1 MLFAERS
8 AESPTHFS
16 NTLISNEGGAAVSPV
31 GGFNKHANT
40 TGCCRE
46 LQNEIVCF
54 FQIVD
59 DMAAYKDSWAQWWT
73 AKASKGPG
81 KDLIGPIGV

>member
-31 GGFNKHANT
+31 GGFNNKSAAPRK
-40 TGCCRE
+40 GVLGVLDSSMRA
-46 LQNEIVCF
+46 LQLPTPSTFTNEKQTRVKLNLC
-54 FQIVD
+54 
-59 DMAAYKDSWAQWWT
+59 T
-73 AKASKGPG
+73 P
-81 KDLIGPIGV
+81 P